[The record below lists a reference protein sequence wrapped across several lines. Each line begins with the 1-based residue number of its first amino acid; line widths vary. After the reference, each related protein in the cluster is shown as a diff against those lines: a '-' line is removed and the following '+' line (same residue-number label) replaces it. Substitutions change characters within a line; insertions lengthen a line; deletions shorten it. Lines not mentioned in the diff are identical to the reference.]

1 MIAAWC
7 EHHHMK
13 PVQHS
18 HDILSGRWR
27 GGARGPLAPLFW
39 NQTKAWRARKIET
52 APPLPLSEILDL
64 PLILCF
70 AFQLNVLCLI
80 VPCFRQVFCLC
91 FFTSCCSSRRNDS
104 SQLVTPAYLMI
115 SECAWS
121 RAVKKRAQ
129 SWTPTKPHFLGY
141 PAWFYCSK
149 NELITSGAINFVSVR
164 SS

>member
-1 MIAAWC
+1 
-7 EHHHMK
+7 MK
-13 PVQHS
+13 PLQHS
-18 HDILSGRWR
+18 HDILSGGSRWGP
-27 GGARGPLAPLFW
+27 GGPCPSPPIFKPNWGPKGQKKYFGD
-39 NQTKAWRARKIET
+39 R
-52 APPLPLSEILDL
+52 PPGPHQLSKGLDL

-70 AFQLNVLCLI
+70 AFQLHVQCLI
-80 VPCFRQVFCLC
+80 VLC
-91 FFTSCCSSRRNDS
+91 FCVSVKSFASVFSLTSCCSSRRNDS

-121 RAVKKRAQ
+121 RAVKKRAR